1 MLPRRTWLAI
11 LALALLALINI
22 GIGQTASNPT
32 PLTHASDTAEAVTAD
47 TLKPSQC
54 AGLALTSLVY
64 GSGTITGTAA
74 NELILGSAAADTVT
88 ANAGA
93 DCVLSGGGNDTVY
106 GNAGTDVLLGGPN
119 DDRLEGGS
127 EDDTFDGGPNFDICL
142 GDGGTNTL
150 SNCEQT
156 EVVKL
161 LSSWVTGT
169 THAAVGGSNR
179 ALVVVVGHEGATMDL
194 TNVTYGTVGLTQA
207 VEVETA
213 SGGTRARVE
222 IWLLNDA
229 GIVAA
234 SSSTIALTWS
244 GSPGSVMVDSAFFDG
259 VDQTSMVGPTGTNSN
274 IGDTPT
280 TLSTP
285 ALATSDG
292 DMAVYGI
299 VSGNGITFSPLNGF
313 TEGNDQ
319 QAGATTTLETGYK
332 ESRGPNETPSADADA
347 APRRLVIAGAIL
359 NGAAGTG
366 PSAAVTGT
374 ITPSATEAEIVAG
387 AKTIILT
394 LSNETWDA
402 TVGADNAITTALIN
416 GIDSDRAESTGWD
429 AEVKANM
436 DFNDVTRTSATVV
449 TIALGA
455 ETNYDIGQDETITV
469 TIPASAVAGPS
480 AIVAAPTFDIV
491 AAIPTATVS
500 GSVEPSA
507 TEAEIVAGS
516 ETIVITLTNSTWV
529 AAGAAFDAIR
539 QDIIDGLDSAQ
550 LEATGWNAEVRDK
563 QGVGGVV
570 RTSGTVVTITL
581 DTQAAYNNSADETIT
596 VTVPASG
603 VTTPSGIVATPTFDI
618 TSAAISAAVTGTI
631 APTATEAEV
640 VAGGKTVIITLT
652 NETWVAAGAAFDA
665 QRQNIIDG
673 LDSAQSEL
681 TGWNNEVRNK
691 QGVAGVVRTSA
702 TVVTITLDAQAAYDV
717 AADETIT
724 VTVPAS
730 AVVGVGAIVAT
741 PTFDVLTANPLATV
755 SGTVAPSVTEGDVA
769 GGGKTIIITLTNAT
783 WDATI
788 GADNALTTALIAG
801 IDSAQSEAD
810 GWDLVV
816 KANMD
821 FNDVTR
827 TSGTVVTV
835 TLGAESTYNITAS
848 ETVTVT
854 APASTHSGPSDLTA
868 TPTFSVNPASAAVS
882 GTVVSSATEAD
893 VVAGGKTVIITLTN
907 GSWVAAGA
915 AFDAQRQNI
924 IDGLDSAQSETTGW
938 NTEVRDKQ
946 GVAGVVRT
954 SNTVVTITLDA
965 QAAYDITAPETITA
979 TVPATAI
986 ASAGALTA
994 TPTFDII
1001 ASVNLLGSWVA
1012 GLTHTA
1018 EAGDDRVL
1026 IVTVHVEHN
1035 TTPPTLNGVTYGGQA
1050 MTKLVEQ
1057 TVDTGFTAYTSSWY
1071 LDESGIAAASSATIA
1086 PSWAS
1091 APDVTGYASAFFGN
1105 VNQTTPAGASASNTG
1120 TASPIAT
1127 AALTVAEGDMA
1138 MYAVSVGNTG
1148 TLGANNGF
1156 TQGIELTMSSSDGAA
1171 AYKQVTADGSET
1183 PSASHTSVNRIV
1195 IVGWVLQGLY
1205 P

>member
-207 VEVETA
+207 VEAETA

-259 VDQTSMVGPTGTNSN
+259 VDQTSMVGPTGTNSK

-581 DTQAAYNNSADETIT
+581 DAQAAYNNSADETIT

-673 LDSAQSEL
+673 LDSAQSE
-681 TGWNNEVRNK
+681 
-691 QGVAGVVRTSA
+691 
-702 TVVTITLDAQAAYDV
+702 
-717 AADETIT
+717 
-724 VTVPAS
+724 
-730 AVVGVGAIVAT
+730 
-741 PTFDVLTANPLATV
+741 
-755 SGTVAPSVTEGDVA
+755 
-769 GGGKTIIITLTNAT
+769 
-783 WDATI
+783 
-788 GADNALTTALIAG
+788 
-801 IDSAQSEAD
+801 
-810 GWDLVV
+810 
-816 KANMD
+816 
-821 FNDVTR
+821 
-827 TSGTVVTV
+827 
-835 TLGAESTYNITAS
+835 
-848 ETVTVT
+848 
-854 APASTHSGPSDLTA
+854 
-868 TPTFSVNPASAAVS
+868 
-882 GTVVSSATEAD
+882 
-893 VVAGGKTVIITLTN
+893 
-907 GSWVAAGA
+907 
-915 AFDAQRQNI
+915 
-924 IDGLDSAQSETTGW
+924 TTGW

-946 GVAGVVRT
+946 SVAGVVRT

-1091 APDVTGYASAFFGN
+1091 ASDVTGYASAFFGN